1 MRVISKLYGQRFGR
15 LTAIEPCGYSKSK
28 RILWRC
34 ICDCGRET
42 IVQSDKLKSGHT
54 KSCGCLLSE
63 KTIQMN
69 KARKIY
75 ANHNKYNRLYR
86 IYYGM
91 RSRCCN
97 PKDVAH
103 YPSYGGRGI
112 KICQEWLESFPLL
125 FASMLNSKLMKGQGF
140 FKSVYFLPALTSV
153 VVAGTIFRLMFG
165 EMDTSLANQIMELL
179 GKSPIKWL
187 KGEWTGYFALLI
199 VACWRWTG
207 VNILYFLAGLQSI
220 PTDIYEAASIDGAS
234 KWQQFIKISFPLVK
248 PTTVYVLTISIYAGL
263 SMFLESFML
272 WKGNNSPQNI
282 GLTIVGYLYRQ
293 GIEKRAM
300 GYACAVGLV
309 LLLVVMVINM
319 IQLIATG
326 TFKKEER

>member
-1 MRVISKLYGQRFGR
+1 MNKVKKFLYSQKAAPYVFILPFV
-15 LTAIEPCGYSKSK
+15 LT
-28 RILWRC
+28 ILLFWLFP
-34 ICDCGRET
+34 IGNG
-42 IVQSDKLKSGHT
+42 V
-54 KSCGCLLSE
+54 LLSFQDVL
-63 KTIQMN
+63 KDKWVGFDNYSRLLTDKMFF
-69 KARKIY
+69 KAVY
-75 ANHNKYNRLYR
+75 NSLKYMIGTL
-86 IYYGM
+86 ILLI
-91 RSRCCN
+91 
-97 PKDVAH
+97 P
-103 YPSYGGRGI
+103 
-112 KICQEWLESFPLL
+112 FPLL

-234 KWQQFIKISFPLVK
+234 KCQQFITISFPLVK

>member
-1 MRVISKLYGQRFGR
+1 MAKIKKFFYSQKAAPYVFILPFV
-15 LTAIEPCGYSKSK
+15 LTFLLFWIFPIANG
-28 RILWRC
+28 
-34 ICDCGRET
+34 
-42 IVQSDKLKSGHT
+42 V
-54 KSCGCLLSE
+54 LLSFQDVL
-63 KTIQMN
+63 KDKWVGFNNYSRLLTDKMFF
-69 KARKIY
+69 KAVYNSI
-75 ANHNKYNRLYR
+75 KYMAGTL
-86 IYYGM
+86 ILLI
-91 RSRCCN
+91 
-97 PKDVAH
+97 P
-103 YPSYGGRGI
+103 
-112 KICQEWLESFPLL
+112 FPLL
-125 FASMLNSKLMKGQGF
+125 FASLLNSKLMKGQGF

-165 EMDTSLANQIMELL
+165 EMESSLANQIVELL
-179 GKSPIKWL
+179 GHSPIKWL
-187 KGEWTGYFALLI
+187 KGEWTAYIALLI

-220 PTDIYEAASIDGAS
+220 PKDLYEAASIDGAS

-309 LLLVVMVINM
+309 LLVVVMIINM
-319 IQLIATG
+319 VQLIATG